1 MPPAYTM
8 RFRLTVRKNG
18 TFLRREASM
27 PPLQCFC
34 NVPKTARQTP
44 ICRSA
49 GFLRDGQLSIV
60 NSVSGALA
68 QEARGISSVCSRKVL
83 GATPSIWLDRA
94 Q

>member
-1 MPPAYTM
+1 MVFADLRTRSFFAVGEAFMPPAYTV

-44 ICRSA
+44 IYREDA
-49 GFLRDGQLSIV
+49 
-60 NSVSGALA
+60 
-68 QEARGISSVCSRKVL
+68 
-83 GATPSIWLDRA
+83 
-94 Q
+94 